1 MDLGL
6 KRFTGR
12 ISDNDLR
19 LMRTFAT
26 VVKHGGFVAAESE
39 LQIGLPSI
47 SRYIKDL
54 EIRLGVRLCD
64 RGRRGFTLTA
74 EGKLVHD
81 ACQKLFDDLGLF
93 ESRVRDIHANPAGAI
108 RIGMVDA
115 LVTDPAFRM
124 TEVFDS
130 YKRAYPNVYFNI
142 STKTSNFIEQE
153 VMDGELDI
161 GIVFERR
168 RMEQLNYHFLYEE
181 VSYLYCT
188 EDHPVWM
195 KSKGHVTA
203 DDIASYDFVGYPFEH
218 EMEKLG
224 VSGLLK
230 RTATV
235 THMEA
240 LIMMIGSG
248 RYLGFL
254 TDHYVAS
261 HPDAKRFH
269 KISPDTFGYAS
280 NISIITRH
288 GKLSPLISAFV
299 GQVDAMTSAPS
310 RPRPHLKVAH

>member
-1 MDLGL
+1 MELGL

-81 ACQKLFDDLGLF
+81 ACQQLFDDLGMF
-93 ESRVRDIHANPAGAI
+93 ESRVRDIHASPAGAI
-108 RIGMVDA
+108 RVGMVDA
-115 LVTDPAFRM
+115 LVTDPNFRLG
-124 TEVFDS
+124 EVFDS
-130 YKRAYPNVYFNI
+130 YKQSYPNVHFNI
-142 STKTSNFIEQE
+142 AGKTSNFIEQE
-153 VMDGELDI
+153 VMDGELDV

-168 RMEQLNYHFLYEE
+168 RMEQLSYHFLYEE
-181 VSYLYCT
+181 ISYLYCT
-188 EDHPVWM
+188 EDHPVWQ
-195 KSKGHVTA
+195 KRKGNVTA
-203 DDIASYDFVGYPFEH
+203 EDIASYEFVGYPFEH

-224 VSGLLK
+224 VSGILR

-240 LIMMIGSG
+240 LSMMISSG

-280 NISIITRH
+280 NISVITRQ
-288 GKLSPLISAFV
+288 GRLSPLVTAFV
-299 GQVDAMTSAPS
+299 DHVDAIIGAPS
-310 RPRPHLKVAH
+310 ARKGHLRAVV